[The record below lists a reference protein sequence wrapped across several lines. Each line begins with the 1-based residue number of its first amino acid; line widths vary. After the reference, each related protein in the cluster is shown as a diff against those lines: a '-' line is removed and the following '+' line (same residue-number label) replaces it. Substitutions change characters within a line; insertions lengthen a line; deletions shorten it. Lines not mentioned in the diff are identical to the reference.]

1 MSLDIPATQAR
12 LEELLSRIGDMRSL
26 LQREEEVLSARDAAQ
41 LDEVTAIKEQ
51 LARTINK
58 LSQSLSD
65 ELKRRG
71 LPAMPAC
78 LDLLTPSEPKRA
90 LLAATWQEIAAL
102 AAECERLNEANGAYI
117 TLLRQHVQRCLDVL
131 HERPAHSLTY
141 GPDGVGQ
148 RPAASRR
155 LLSV

>member
-1 MSLDIPATQAR
+1 MSLDIPATGAR
-12 LEELLSRIGDMRSL
+12 LEELLSRIRDMWLL
-26 LQREEEVLSARDAAQ
+26 LQREEEVLSARDAAL
-41 LDEVTAIKEQ
+41 LDQVTATKEQ
-51 LARTINK
+51 LARTINQ
-58 LSQSLSD
+58 LSLALSD
-65 ELKRRG
+65 ELKRLG

-78 LDLLTPSEPKRA
+78 LDLLPSSDPGRA
-90 LLAATWQEIAAL
+90 CLAATWQEIAAL

-131 HERPAHSLTY
+131 HERPAHNLTY

-148 RPAASRR
+148 RPATSRR